1 MALHQKVRSSLHA
14 LIRTLASTCV
24 AAALFVTPL
33 AGHAGRAFAET
44 PATPAPSV
52 TPAVTHLALGST
64 LPTSEGLSLTLAKAT
79 PIITA
84 SSGYQASVT
93 ITNKSSQAAQ
103 AGTLTLRTS
112 QYSLISSSNAQDW
125 AEGRYNPY
133 LFDLAQVSVPA
144 LKRNSSVT
152 VTVTL
157 KSDDRNLASLRN
169 WGPKPLEVV
178 YQAAAQPNS
187 GEADPRT
194 GTTLSAHL
202 NTFVTRSH
210 DGLDEFKTPQ
220 MALTVVMP
228 VVATGWQVR
237 TQTSDTASVNQKN
250 KKLAATLALVHD
262 PMSTDFPLTL
272 TKKAKAYTLAQLKL
286 LKDYPHLQS
295 VIDPALLASLRE
307 DNTPTSDKA
316 PASRSVAIS
325 LYQAMS
331 SISQPYSFD
340 ISRLTLDPEG
350 FEKAGVSADT
360 WSVQAGDS
368 LASDFQSSS
377 SSSSSQSSS
386 TGENSGQSKKT
397 EENSSSSTTASVAKG
412 AIAWEGSSSWTARSL
427 ETAARAGYK
436 TVIANSARPVA
447 DDSIV
452 ETGHV
457 VMNTAAGDV
466 TVLITQS
473 TLTQLAEGQK
483 TSEQALAENSDAG
496 RLQRFIAQSAIFQM
510 QQPYVQRNLLVSLG
524 SRTSLANSRALLSA
538 LQSADWLKSG
548 TLADLRQGAT
558 NVSAHFDLAPDGNTA
573 HTHAASTARQ
583 LSTLTKTL
591 TTLSQLKKN
600 VLVKASAKSSD
611 NPGKEDK
618 TDNPQPLARQNAKSS
633 AEDDVTQDE
642 WLAKLET
649 SHMHLAL
656 ASFASENADTQNGS
670 ANLTAL
676 QADQKMNAEL
686 SNAVSIVKP
695 SVINVFSESAQ
706 TPVTVTNRLPYP
718 VKVKLAA
725 QTDTQ
730 LTTVSSEKTLTV
742 HENSEAQATLH
753 VRVVGTSQTTLSIQ
767 VTDEQGNVLGEPQTT
782 MLYTQLPLN
791 DLSGDILIVLA
802 VVLGIVGLRRQFTR
816 KKDPDQ

>member
-44 PATPAPSV
+44 PAPSV

-64 LPTSEGLSLTLAKAT
+64 LPASEGLSLTLAKAT

-157 KSDDRNLASLRN
+157 KADDRNLASLRN

-220 MALTVVMP
+220 MALTMVMP

-316 PASRSVAIS
+316 LASRSVAIS

-377 SSSSSQSSS
+377 SSSSSQPSS

-397 EENSSSSTTASVAKG
+397 EENSSSSTPASVAKG

-466 TVLITQS
+466 TVLVTQS

-670 ANLTAL
+670 ADLTAL

-730 LTTVSSEKTLTV
+730 LTTVSSGKTLTV